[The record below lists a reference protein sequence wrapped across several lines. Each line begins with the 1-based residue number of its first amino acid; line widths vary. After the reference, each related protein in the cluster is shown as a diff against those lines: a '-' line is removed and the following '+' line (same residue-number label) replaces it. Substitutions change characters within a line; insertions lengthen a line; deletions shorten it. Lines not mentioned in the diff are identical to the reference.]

1 MEVTTLE
8 VVEARLVPLPQ
19 NGSETKTRSPR
30 HSWTRQ
36 PFDQA
41 SLLIQIDTSIGTD
54 CFSDIIDGTISDYAL
69 SQQELRRANE
79 VWNESY
85 ADVPD
90 GCTHSTTVKPGVKV
104 NFSPELACVQTFEDD
119 EESKS
124 SRRGCWKIDADR
136 FKHRISEV
144 GQALAPILHPDH
156 RSKVFKSRQKSSET
170 VKTEVKGEDNVD

>member
-1 MEVTTLE
+1 ME
-8 VVEARLVPLPQ
+8 VVETRIVSLPQ

-41 SLLIQIDTSIGTD
+41 TLLITLDTSIGSD
-54 CFSDIIDGTISDYAL
+54 CFNDSIDGTLSDYAL

-90 GCTHSTTVKPGVKV
+90 SSNVSSTVKPGVKV

-136 FKHRISEV
+136 FKHRILEV
-144 GQALAPILHPDH
+144 GQALAPILTPEH
-156 RSKVFKSRQKSSET
+156 RSKIFKSRQQSQSS
-170 VKTEVKGEDNVD
+170 